1 MAKFQINVLGCGSAT
16 PSLRHLPSCQVIDIR
31 DNLYMVDCGECA
43 QLQARRMRVKFS
55 RLNHIFI
62 SHLHGDH
69 CLGLPGLLSTLSLQ
83 QSGASLTVHTFKEG
97 VEIFSRMIDFF
108 CKERTYDLRFNV
120 IEPER
125 AVILETD
132 AITVETVPLRHRIPT
147 VGFIFRE
154 KPKRPHLDGEMM
166 KFYNV
171 PVSQRDNIK
180 SGADFQT
187 SDGRIIPN
195 HRLTRPADPS
205 VAYAYIS
212 DTTYFPPIIPAIEGV
227 DLLYHETTYTDKN
240 EAKARDRYHSTAR
253 QAAMIAKAANVKKL
267 VLGHYSKSYLN
278 EEEHLS
284 EARQIFTDTIA
295 STEGMKIDLL

>member
-31 DNLYMVDCGECA
+31 DSLYMIDCGEGA

-83 QSGASLTVHTFKEG
+83 QSGGSITVHTFKDG
-97 VEIFSRMIDFF
+97 VEMFSRMMDFF
-108 CKERTYDLRFNV
+108 CKERPYDLRFNV

-125 AVILETD
+125 AVILD
-132 AITVETVPLRHRIPT
+132 NSAITVETVPLRHRIPT

-154 KPKRPHLDGEMM
+154 KPKRLHLDGEMM
-166 KFYNV
+166 EFYNV

-180 SGADFQT
+180 SGADFLT
-187 SDGRIIPN
+187 ADGQIIPN
-195 HRLTRPADPS
+195 SRLTRPADPS

-212 DTTYFPPIIPAIEGV
+212 DTTYYPQVIPAIEGV
-227 DLLYHETTYTDKN
+227 DLLYHEATYTDES

-267 VLGHYSKSYLN
+267 LLGHYSKSYHD
-278 EEEHLS
+278 EEGHLA
-284 EARQIFTDTIA
+284 EARKIFPETIA